1 MVAFWMRGH
10 SDPMPIAAAESGA
23 VSALKMNSA
32 AQGGKNK
39 QDAVAEET
47 SGKETRF
54 PVQNFYRF
62 DYEAQPGETAIAAIP
77 LPAAR
82 TWGGT
87 RSFTITPDGTVHHTS
102 EPRPATPK

>member
-1 MVAFWMRGH
+1 MRGH

-62 DYEAQPGETAIAAIP
+62 DYEAQPGETAIAAS
-77 LPAAR
+77 PAAPPIAR
-82 TWGGT
+82 CQE
-87 RSFTITPDGTVHHTS
+87 SQ
-102 EPRPATPK
+102 

>member
-82 TWGGT
+82 ACGCT